1 MPVSVHKLLIHG
13 SDIIKNAIVP
23 IGQLSEDAQEANH
36 KYFRKYRENHS
47 RKMSRIQNNED
58 IFNNLIIAS
67 DPIISNSR
75 KCMERKKRE
84 LTEDAKCLLYFSD
97 DEDYDDYV

>member
-1 MPVSVHKLLIHG
+1 MPVSIHKLLIHG
-13 SDIIKNAIVP
+13 GEIIKNAIVP

-36 KYFRKYRENHS
+36 KYFRKFRENNS

-58 IFNNLIIAS
+58 IFNNLMIAS

-75 KCMERKKRE
+75 KLIERKKRE
-84 LTEDAKCLLYFSD
+84 LTEDAKRLLHFSD
-97 DEDYDDYV
+97 DDIVCDD